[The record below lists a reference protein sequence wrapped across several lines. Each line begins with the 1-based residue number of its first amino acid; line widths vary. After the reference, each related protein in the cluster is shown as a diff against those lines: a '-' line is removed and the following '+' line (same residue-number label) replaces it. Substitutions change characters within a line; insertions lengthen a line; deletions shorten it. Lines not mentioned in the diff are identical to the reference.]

1 MKWTRTRPGL
11 YQAGPYAVLSA
22 GTHRP
27 IWTAS
32 GPDFTAVCG
41 TKAEAQRACERSAHA
56 RLIDISDGHTVVPV
70 VGDRVETTTGVR
82 KVTLPARAGQI
93 TTVIQSATGLPL
105 YCIKFAYG
113 KRLCLFRNEFKV
125 VMP

>member
-32 GPDFTAVCG
+32 GPDFTDVCG
-41 TKAEAQRACERSAHA
+41 TKAEAQRACERAAKA
-56 RLIDISDGHTVVPV
+56 RLIDISDGLTVVPV
-70 VGDRVETTTGVR
+70 VNDAVEILDEWPRRPYRITSVMTTNSG
-82 KVTLPARAGQI
+82 A
-93 TTVIQSATGLPL
+93 PL
-105 YCIKFAYG
+105 YCIALPRG
-113 KRLCLFRNEFKV
+113 KRICLLRQEIKV

>member
-32 GPDFTAVCG
+32 GPDFTDVCG

-56 RLIDISDGHTVVPV
+56 RLIDISDGYTVVPV
-70 VGDRVETTTGVR
+70 VGDRVETAPDVR
-82 KVTLPARAGQI
+82 KVILPARPGQI
-93 TTVIQSATGLPL
+93 TSVIETGNGPL
-105 YCIKFAYG
+105 YCIKFARG

>member
-11 YQAGPYAVLSA
+11 YQAGPYAVMNVQAS
-22 GTHRP
+22 

-32 GPDFTAVCG
+32 GPDFTDVCG
-41 TKAEAQRACERSAHA
+41 TKADAQRSAERAARA
-56 RLIDISDGHTVVPV
+56 RLIDISDAYTVVPV
-70 VGDRVETTTGVR
+70 VNDHVVANNRTG
-82 KVTLPARAGQI
+82 KVTSRM
-93 TTVIQSATGLPL
+93 TSATGLPL
-105 YCIKFAYG
+105 YCIRFARG